1 MEGQKLYDL
10 DYFTLK
16 TQPGEG
22 LTAYRGILRARGGSS
37 HIARDSNEAQLY
49 SPRTRR

>member
-37 HIARDSNEAQLY
+37 SHLWVLTIVILY
-49 SPRTRR
+49 SPHTRR